1 MKKTE
6 HNLYVS
12 EYNYI
17 NKEKIWK
24 DAFWVNN
31 RSFTGNSGGD
41 AVSGERKKWEKR
53 KE

>member
-6 HNLYVS
+6 HNLYVF

-24 DAFWVNN
+24 DALWVNT

-41 AVSGERKKWEKR
+41 AVSGERKKREKR